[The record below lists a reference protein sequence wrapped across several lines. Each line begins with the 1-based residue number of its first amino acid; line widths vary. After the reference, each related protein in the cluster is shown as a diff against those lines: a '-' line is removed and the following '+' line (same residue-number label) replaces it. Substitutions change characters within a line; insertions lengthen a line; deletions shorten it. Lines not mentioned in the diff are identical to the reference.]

1 MTLGRDRLGFL
12 HDLLHE
18 RHVENPEN
26 GYCVRCAS
34 PPRFHPCPVR
44 RRIVDQLIE
53 LGHVPEADRAALLRG
68 AIGCPCGPLPAHVV
82 LDP

>member
-1 MTLGRDRLGFL
+1 MSLARTRIEFL

-18 RHVENPEN
+18 KHIENPEN
-26 GYCVRCAS
+26 GYCLRCAS

-44 RRIVDQLIE
+44 RRIVDHLIRIE
-53 LGHVPEADRAALLRG
+53 HVAENQRAALERG
-68 AIGCPCGPLPAHVV
+68 SITCPCGAAPPYVI